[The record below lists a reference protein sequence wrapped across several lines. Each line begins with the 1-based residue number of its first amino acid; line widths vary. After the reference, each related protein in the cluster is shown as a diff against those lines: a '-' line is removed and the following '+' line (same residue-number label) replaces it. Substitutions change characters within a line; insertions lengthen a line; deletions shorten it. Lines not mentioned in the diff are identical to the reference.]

1 MAKEQN
7 PFDEFIERTISMTVI
22 EGGLLALT
30 ALKDQ
35 VQVKIHELQA
45 SKGYTVGSGSGSG
58 SSESTAEPPKR
69 RKRSGKPLSE
79 AHRAAIS
86 KSKKDAAVK
95 QKARWV
101 GEHPPTAPE
110 QIGEEP
116 AGAQSLSELTSKS
129 Q

>member
-1 MAKEQN
+1 
-7 PFDEFIERTISMTVI
+7 MTVI

-35 VQVKIHELQA
+35 VQAKIHELQA
-45 SKGYTVGSGSGSG
+45 SKGYTVGAGSA
-58 SSESTAEPPKR
+58 EAVVEPPKR
-69 RKRSGKPLSE
+69 RKASGKPLSE

-86 KSKKDAAVK
+86 KTKKAAALK

-101 GEHPPTAPE
+101 GEHPPTAPD

-116 AGAQSLSELTSKS
+116 AGAQSLSELTSKL
-129 Q
+129 